1 MISMRFGRAAAQ
13 KGDLVLLLLLLLLLT
28 NGGGDINEVWEGG
41 SSKERPRIVMVAI
54 PLQLKQDLDLNG

>member
-1 MISMRFGRAAAQ
+1 MR
-13 KGDLVLLLLLLLLLT
+13 VSVT